1 MKGRSLS
8 GSDNPKT
15 GNWPKPGWKSPQE
28 RYQDSLTPEQKE
40 RSKQR
45 KKEARDKADKD
56 QKERRRA
63 MLEILKSN
71 DESLKEE
78 TLSPFS
84 VDELMELV
92 SGINEITYSR
102 MGAGLGKCQKNP
114 LPDEEIDMLSAMPG
128 KTLYKAQL
136 TIMSVILAKYKRVCS
151 DYNDMLKYT

>member
-28 RYQDSLTPEQKE
+28 RYQDSLTPE
-40 RSKQR
+40 
-45 KKEARDKADKD
+45 